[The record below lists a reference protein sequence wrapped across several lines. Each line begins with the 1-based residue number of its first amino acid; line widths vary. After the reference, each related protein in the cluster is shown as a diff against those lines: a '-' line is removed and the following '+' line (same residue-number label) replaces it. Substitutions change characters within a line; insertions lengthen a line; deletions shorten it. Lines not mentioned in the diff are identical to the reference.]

1 MKKTLKFL
9 AILLACS
16 LVFSCGEKEPQPENP
31 PQQEQPGDNPG
42 DTEEP
47 ENPEDPSDP
56 GDSGEPE
63 TPPTEVDVME
73 IASAEDLVKLATWVN
88 GGTKVKTAM
97 LKNDI
102 DMASVTE
109 WVPIGN
115 AVCPAGAVNAEITG
129 NAWTGIF
136 DGNGFKIKNLKMV
149 AKTATAGEN
158 YGLFGVLA
166 PGALV
171 QNFIIDAS
179 CSFEV
184 TATASIATGVVAGYV
199 YDATVRDVTSYAPM
213 TFKGKAGAV
222 FMSMA
227 MVGQVYCQNVGVTM
241 DSCHNYGE
249 IVAENT
255 DNLEAGAKAYHIA
268 GLVGFAHAPTTG
280 QTIVS
285 TISDCSNSGN
295 MTSATGRTAGIVA
308 AMNRCAVLVNCENSG
323 NQLNTMPKDD
333 GSRLGNITCN
343 ITAGCKMTGC
353 VNKGNLVS
361 TTKGRCGGITS
372 LSNTAVF
379 ENCANYGEVLTDG
392 QYRGLFWAYN
402 TANATWKSCV
412 AGGKVGTYN
421 NGAPVY
427 DEYTEA
433 TKASYLGVQ
442 KSGTTSTLTDITYQV
457 GIKEG
462 ESVPEVEADLS
473 ILFIGNSFTM
483 DAVTHLP
490 GMLKAAGLD
499 KVHMIHMYYGGRL
512 VSQYYSGWTSS
523 SDYKLYEC
531 LPGASSWTTTSN
543 ANLAEV
549 AGRKKWDIVT
559 IQEHTGNSAAWTW
572 NSTAQSNLQGL
583 VNNVKTAQGSNVPK
597 FFYILSQAYFNMDKI
612 GSGSKPYMTW
622 SDQAGMWDV
631 IAAFGKNVMANVS
644 FDGIIST
651 GVMLQNLR
659 TSDLD
664 NDMNL
669 TRDGYH
675 MDNGISRYG
684 ASCTVFESIITPK
697 FNVTMDGNTYRF
709 ATSDTGTSSYTTP
722 VTDANAPVA
731 LQAARYAIQSPYVVT
746 DMSNYQ
752 ENVPGN
758 SIGDV
763 EYEEGSKE

>member
-9 AILLACS
+9 AIILALS
-16 LVFSCGEKEPQPENP
+16 LAYSCGEKEPQPQDP
-31 PQQEQPGDNPG
+31 PQQEQPDDPVNP
-42 DTEEP
+42 DP
-47 ENPEDPSDP
+47 ENPEDPENPGEP
-56 GDSGEPE
+56 GDEQDPADPNNYQVRTAQDLVNLATLVNEG
-63 TPPTEVDVME
+63 TEVK
-73 IASAEDLVKLATWVN
+73 S
-88 GGTKVKTAM
+88 AM
-97 LKNDI
+97 LMNDI

-115 AVCPAGAVNAEITG
+115 AVCPAGASNADVTG

-166 PGALV
+166 PGSLV

-179 CSFEV
+179 CSLEV
-184 TATASIATGVVAGYV
+184 TATASVATGVVAGYV

-213 TFKGKAGAV
+213 TFKGKAGGV

-227 MVGQVYCQNVGVTM
+227 LIGQVYCAENGVTV

-249 IVAENT
+249 IIAENT

-268 GLVGFAHAPTTG
+268 GIAGFAHAPSTD
-280 QTIVS
+280 IPVVS

-295 MTSATGRTAGIVA
+295 MTSATGRTAGIIG

-323 NQLNTMPKDD
+323 NQLNTMPKED

-353 VNKGNLVS
+353 VNKGNLIS

-392 QYRGLFWAYN
+392 TYRGLFWGYN
-402 TANATWKSCV
+402 TAEATWKNCTAS
-412 AGGKVGTYN
+412 GKVGKYN
-421 NGAPVY
+421 GGTPVY

-433 TKASYLGVQ
+433 TKAQYLGVQ
-442 KSGTTSTLTDITYQV
+442 KAGTASALIDINYQIGV
-457 GIKEG
+457 KP
-462 ESVPEVEADLS
+462 PEASDVEAELS
-473 ILFIGNSFTM
+473 ILFIGNSFTK
-483 DAVTHLP
+483 DAVEHLP
-490 GMLKAAGLD
+490 GILKAAGLN
-499 KVHMIHMYYGGRL
+499 KVHMVHMYYGGRL
-512 VSQYYSGWTSS
+512 VSEYNAGWTTS
-523 SDYKLYEC
+523 SDYHKYEC
-531 LPGASSWTTTSN
+531 LPGSTEWAHTTNT
-543 ANLAEV
+543 NLAEI
-549 AGRKKWDIVT
+549 AASKKWDIVT
-559 IQEHTGNSAAWTW
+559 IQEHTGNAAAWTW
-572 NSTAQSNLQGL
+572 NATAKSNLQGL
-583 VNNVKTAQGSNVPK
+583 IDKVKAAQGTNVPK
-597 FFYILSQAYFNMDKI
+597 FHYILSQAYFNMAKI
-612 GSGSKPYMTW
+612 GSGSKPSMTW
-622 SDQAGMWDV
+622 SDQAGMWNV
-631 IAAFGKNVMANVS
+631 IATFGKSVMNEVT

-659 TSDLD
+659 TSNLD
-664 NDMNL
+664 NEMNL

-684 ASCTVFESIITPK
+684 ASCTVFESLITPK
-697 FNVTMDGNTYRF
+697 FNVTMDGNSYRF
-709 ATSDTGTSSYTTP
+709 ATSDTGESSYTTP
-722 VTDANAPVA
+722 VTDVNAPVA
-731 LQAARYAIQSPYVVT
+731 LQAARYAIQSPYTVT

-763 EYEEGSKE
+763 EYKEGSKE

>member
-9 AILLACS
+9 AIILALS
-16 LVFSCGEKEPQPENP
+16 LAYSCGEKEPQPQDP
-31 PQQEQPGDNPG
+31 PQQEQPDDPVNP
-42 DTEEP
+42 DP
-47 ENPEDPSDP
+47 ENPENPGNPSDEQDP
-56 GDSGEPE
+56 ADPNNYQVRTAQDLVNLATLVNEG
-63 TPPTEVDVME
+63 TEVK
-73 IASAEDLVKLATWVN
+73 S
-88 GGTKVKTAM
+88 AM
-97 LKNDI
+97 LMNDI

-115 AVCPAGAVNAEITG
+115 AVCPAGAADATITG
-129 NAWTGIF
+129 NAWTGVF
-136 DGNGFKIKNLKMV
+136 DGNGYKIKNLKMV
-149 AKTATAGEN
+149 ANTSTAGAN

-166 PGALV
+166 PGSLV
-171 QNFIIDAS
+171 QNFVIDSS

-184 TATASIATGVVAGYV
+184 TATASVATGVVAGYV
-199 YDATVRDVTSYAPM
+199 FDATVRDITSHAPM
-213 TFKGKAGAV
+213 TFKGKAGSV

-227 MVGQVYCQNVGVTM
+227 LIGQVYCKENGITI
-241 DSCHNYGE
+241 DSCHNTGE
-249 IVAENT
+249 INAENT

-268 GLVGFAHAPTTG
+268 GIVGFAHALSGAPVMTT
-280 QTIVS
+280 V
-285 TISDCSNSGN
+285 SDCSNSGN
-295 MTSATGRTAGIVA
+295 MTSATGRTAGIVG
-308 AMNRCAVLVNCENSG
+308 AMNRNIQLVNCENSG

-392 QYRGLFWAYN
+392 TYRGLFWGYN
-402 TANATWKSCV
+402 TAEATWKNCTAS
-412 AGGKVGTYN
+412 GKVGKYN
-421 NGAPVY
+421 GGTPVY

-433 TKASYLGVQ
+433 TKAQYLGVQ
-442 KSGTTSTLTDITYQV
+442 KAGTASALIDIDYQIGV
-457 GIKEG
+457 KQ
-462 ESVPEVEADLS
+462 PEASDVEAELS
-473 ILFIGNSFTM
+473 ILFIGNSFTK
-483 DAVTHLP
+483 DAVEHLP
-490 GMLKAAGLD
+490 GILKAAGLE
-499 KVHMIHMYYGGRL
+499 KVHMVHMYYGGRL
-512 VSQYYSGWTSS
+512 VSEYNAGWTTS
-523 SDYKLYEC
+523 SDYHKYEC
-531 LPGASSWTTTSN
+531 LPGSTEWAHTTNT
-543 ANLAEV
+543 NLAEI
-549 AGRKKWDIVT
+549 AASKKWDIVT
-559 IQEHTGNSAAWTW
+559 IQEHTGNAAAWTW
-572 NSTAQSNLQGL
+572 NATAKSNLQGL
-583 VNNVKTAQGSNVPK
+583 VDKVKAAQGTNVPK
-597 FFYILSQAYFNMDKI
+597 FHYILSQAYFNMGKI
-612 GSGSKPYMTW
+612 GSGSKPSMTW
-622 SDQAGMWDV
+622 SDQAGMWNV
-631 IAAFGKNVMANVS
+631 IATFGQSVMNEVS

-659 TSDLD
+659 TSNLD

-697 FNVTMDGNTYRF
+697 FNVTMDGNSYRF
-709 ATSDTGTSSYTTP
+709 ATSDTGESSYTTP
-722 VTDANAPVA
+722 VTDVNAPVA
-731 LQAARYAIQSPYVVT
+731 LQAARYAIQSPYTVT

>member
-9 AILLACS
+9 AIILALS
-16 LVFSCGEKEPQPENP
+16 LAYSCGEKEPQPQDP
-31 PQQEQPGDNPG
+31 PQQEQPDDPVNP
-42 DTEEP
+42 DP
-47 ENPEDPSDP
+47 ENPEDPENP
-56 GDSGEPE
+56 GDEQNPADPNNYQVRTAQDLVNLATLVNEG
-63 TPPTEVDVME
+63 TEVK
-73 IASAEDLVKLATWVN
+73 S
-88 GGTKVKTAM
+88 AM
-97 LKNDI
+97 LMNDI

-115 AVCPAGAVNAEITG
+115 AVCPAGAADAAITG
-129 NAWTGIF
+129 NAWTGVF
-136 DGNGFKIKNLKMV
+136 DGNGYKIKNLKMV
-149 AKTATAGEN
+149 ANTSTAGAN

-166 PGALV
+166 PGSLV
-171 QNFIIDAS
+171 QNFVIDSS

-184 TATASIATGVVAGYV
+184 TATASVATGVVAGYV
-199 YDATVRDVTSYAPM
+199 FDATVRDITSHAPM
-213 TFKGKAGAV
+213 TFKGKAGSV

-227 MVGQVYCQNVGVTM
+227 LIGQVYCKENGITI
-241 DSCHNYGE
+241 DSCHNTGE
-249 IVAENT
+249 INAENT

-268 GLVGFAHAPTTG
+268 GIVGFAHALSGAPVMTT
-280 QTIVS
+280 V
-285 TISDCSNSGN
+285 SDCSNSGN
-295 MTSATGRTAGIVA
+295 MTSATGRTAGIVG
-308 AMNRCAVLVNCENSG
+308 AMNRNIQLVNCENSG
-323 NQLNTMPKDD
+323 NQLNTMPKED

-392 QYRGLFWAYN
+392 TYRGLFWGYN
-402 TANATWKSCV
+402 TAEATWKNCTAS
-412 AGGKVGTYN
+412 GKVGKYN
-421 NGAPVY
+421 GGTPVY

-433 TKASYLGVQ
+433 TKAQYLGVQ
-442 KSGTTSTLTDITYQV
+442 KAGTASALIDINYQIGV
-457 GIKEG
+457 KE
-462 ESVPEVEADLS
+462 PEASDVEAELS

-512 VSQYYSGWTSS
+512 VSQYNEGWTTS
-523 SDYKLYEC
+523 SDYHKYEC
-531 LPGASSWTTTSN
+531 LPGSTEWAHTTNT
-543 ANLAEV
+543 NLAEI
-549 AGRKKWDIVT
+549 AASKKWDIVT
-559 IQEHTGNSAAWTW
+559 IQEHTGNAAAWTW
-572 NSTAQSNLQGL
+572 NATAKSNLQGL
-583 VNNVKTAQGSNVPK
+583 IDKVKAAQGTNVPK
-597 FFYILSQAYFNMDKI
+597 FHYILSQAYFNMAKI
-612 GSGSKPYMTW
+612 GSGSKPSMTW
-622 SDQAGMWDV
+622 SDQAGMWNV
-631 IAAFGKNVMANVS
+631 IATFGQSVMNEVT

-659 TSDLD
+659 TSNLD
-664 NDMNL
+664 NEMNL

-697 FNVTMDGNTYRF
+697 FNVTMDGNSYRF
-709 ATSDTGTSSYTTP
+709 TTSDTGESSYTTP
-722 VTDANAPVA
+722 VTDVNAPVA
-731 LQAARYAIQSPYVVT
+731 LQAARYAIQSPYTVT

-763 EYEEGSKE
+763 EYKEGSKE

>member
-9 AILLACS
+9 AIILALS
-16 LVFSCGEKEPQPENP
+16 LAYSCGEKEPQPQDP
-31 PQQEQPGDNPG
+31 PQQEQPDDPVNP
-42 DTEEP
+42 DP
-47 ENPEDPSDP
+47 ENPEDPENPGEP
-56 GDSGEPE
+56 GDEQNPADPNNYQVRTAQDLVNLATLVNEG
-63 TPPTEVDVME
+63 TEVK
-73 IASAEDLVKLATWVN
+73 S
-88 GGTKVKTAM
+88 AM
-97 LKNDI
+97 LMNDI

-115 AVCPAGAVNAEITG
+115 AVCPAGAADAAITG
-129 NAWTGIF
+129 NAWTGVF
-136 DGNGFKIKNLKMV
+136 DGNGYKIKNLKMV
-149 AKTATAGEN
+149 ANTSTAGAN

-166 PGALV
+166 PGSLV
-171 QNFIIDAS
+171 QNFVIDSS

-184 TATASIATGVVAGYV
+184 TATASVATGVVAGYV
-199 YDATVRDVTSYAPM
+199 FDATVRDITSHAPM
-213 TFKGKAGAV
+213 TFKGKAGSV

-227 MVGQVYCQNVGVTM
+227 LIGQVYCKENGITI
-241 DSCHNYGE
+241 DSCHNTGE
-249 IVAENT
+249 INAENT

-268 GLVGFAHAPTTG
+268 GIVGFAHALSGAPVMTT
-280 QTIVS
+280 V
-285 TISDCSNSGN
+285 SDCSNSGN
-295 MTSATGRTAGIVA
+295 MTSATGRTAGIVG
-308 AMNRCAVLVNCENSG
+308 AMNRNIQLVNCENSG
-323 NQLNTMPKDD
+323 NQLNTMPKED

-402 TANATWKSCV
+402 TANATWKSCT
-412 AGGKVGTYN
+412 ASGKVGTYN
-421 NGAPVY
+421 NGTPAY

-433 TKASYLGVQ
+433 TKANYLGVQ
-442 KSGTTSTLTDITYQV
+442 KSGTSSTLTDITYQV
-457 GIKEG
+457 GIKEQEPG
-462 ESVPEVEADLS
+462 DGVEAELS

-490 GMLKAAGLD
+490 GMLKAAGIE

-523 SDYKLYEC
+523 SDYHLYEC
-531 LPGASSWTTTSN
+531 LPGATSWSHTTN

-549 AGRKKWDIVT
+549 AARKKWDIVT
-559 IQEHTGNSAAWTW
+559 IQEHTGNAAAWVW
-572 NSTAQSNLQGL
+572 NATAKSNIQGL
-583 VNNVKTAQGSNVPK
+583 VDNVKAAQGSNVPK
-597 FFYILSQAYFNMDKI
+597 FFYILSQAYFNMAKI
-612 GSGSKPYMTW
+612 GSGSQPSVTW
-622 SDQAGMWDV
+622 TDQAGMWNV
-631 IAAFGKNVMANVS
+631 IATFGKSVMNEVS

-659 TSDLD
+659 TSNLD
-664 NDMNL
+664 NEMNL

-697 FNVTMDGNTYRF
+697 FNVTMDGNSYRF
-709 ATSDTGTSSYTTP
+709 ATSDTGESSYTTP
-722 VTDANAPVA
+722 VTDVNAPVA
-731 LQAARYAIQSPYVVT
+731 LQAARYAIQSPYTVT

-763 EYEEGSKE
+763 EYKEGSKE

>member
-1 MKKTLKFL
+1 MKRTLKFIAL
-9 AILLACS
+9 LLACS
-16 LVFSCGEKEPQPENP
+16 LAFSCTEKEPQQENP
-31 PQQEQPGDNPG
+31 PQQEQPG
-42 DTEEP
+42 
-47 ENPEDPSDP
+47 ENEDPTTP
-56 GDSGEPE
+56 ETPVEPE
-63 TPPTEVDVME
+63 TPPTEVDLLE
-73 IASAEDLVKLATWVN
+73 ISTAEDMVKLATWVN

-109 WVPIGN
+109 WTPIGN
-115 AVCPAGAVNAEITG
+115 AICPAGGTNAAITG
-129 NAWTGIF
+129 NAWTGTF
-136 DGNGFKIKNLKMV
+136 DGNGFKIKNLKMQ
-149 AKTATAGEN
+149 AKSTEAGAN

-166 PGALV
+166 PGSLV

-184 TATASIATGVVAGYV
+184 TATASVATGVVAGYV

-227 MVGQVYCQNVGVTM
+227 MIGQTYSELIGVTV

-249 IVAENT
+249 INAENT

-268 GLVGFAHAPTTG
+268 GLVGFVHAPTTD

-295 MTSATGRTAGIVA
+295 MTSATGRTAGIVG
-308 AMNRCAVLVNCENSG
+308 AMNRCAVLVNCENTG

-353 VNKGNLVS
+353 VNRGNLVS

-379 ENCANYGEVLTDG
+379 ENCANYGEILSDG

-402 TANATWKSCV
+402 TAEATWKNCIAS
-412 AGGKVGTYN
+412 GKVGTYN
-421 NGAPVY
+421 SGTPAY

-442 KSGTTSTLTDITYQV
+442 KSGTASALIDITYLIGV
-457 GIKEG
+457 KE
-462 ESVPEVEADLS
+462 PEPTPGVEADLS

-490 GMLKAAGLD
+490 GMLKAAGLE

-512 VSQYYSGWTSS
+512 VSQYNSGWESS
-523 SDYKLYEC
+523 SDYKLYKC
-531 LPGASSWTTTSN
+531 LPGSTSWTTTSN

-549 AGRKKWDIVT
+549 AARKKWDIVT
-559 IQEHTGNSAAWTW
+559 IQEHTGNAAAWTW
-572 NSTAQSNLQGL
+572 NTTAKNNIQGL
-583 VNNVKTAQGSNVPK
+583 VDKVKAAQGSNVPK

-612 GSGSKPYMTW
+612 GSGSKPSMTW
-622 SDQAGMWDV
+622 KDQAGMWDV
-631 IAAFGKNVMANVS
+631 IAAFGKNVMDNVP

-651 GVMLQNLR
+651 GAMLQNLR
-659 TSDLD
+659 TSNLD
-664 NDMNL
+664 NEMNL

-697 FNVTMDGNTYRF
+697 FNVTMDGNSYRYNV
-709 ATSDTGTSSYTTP
+709 SDTGESSYTTP
-722 VTDANAPVA
+722 VTDINAPIA
-731 LQAARYAIQSPYVVT
+731 LQAARYAIQNPYVVT
-746 DMSNYQ
+746 DMSNYK
-752 ENVPGN
+752 ENVPSN

-763 EYEEGSKE
+763 KYEEGSKE

>member
-1 MKKTLKFL
+1 MNKTLKL
-9 AILLACS
+9 LSVLLACA
-16 LVFSCGEKEPQPENP
+16 LAFSCGEKEPQVQEPPQEETPPADPENP
-31 PQQEQPGDNPG
+31 
-42 DTEEP
+42 
-47 ENPEDPSDP
+47 SDP
-56 GDSGEPE
+56 DTPSVPE
-63 TPPTEVDVME
+63 TPPAEVDIYEVST
-73 IASAEDLVKLATWVN
+73 AADLVRLAAWVN
-88 GGTKVKTAM
+88 GGTNVKSAV

-109 WVPIGN
+109 WIPIGN
-115 AVCPAGAVNAEITG
+115 AVCPAGAADAAITG
-129 NAWTGIF
+129 HAWTGTF

-149 AKTATAGEN
+149 ASGSTAGAD

-166 PGALV
+166 PGSLV

-184 TATASIATGVVAGYV
+184 TSTASVATGVVAGYV
-199 YDATVRDVTSYAPM
+199 FDASVRDVTNYAPM

-227 MVGQVYCQNVGVTM
+227 MIGQIYSKDNGVTV
-241 DSCHNYGE
+241 DSCHNYGA
-249 IVAENT
+249 INAENT

-268 GLVGFAHAPTTG
+268 GIVGFAHALANVTA
-280 QTIVS
+280 VN
-285 TISDCSNSGN
+285 TISDCSNAAD
-295 MTSATGRTAGIVA
+295 MTSATGRTAGIVG
-308 AMNRCAVLVNCENSG
+308 AMNRNTNLVNCVNTG
-323 NQLNTMPKDD
+323 NQLNSMPKED

-353 VNKGNLVS
+353 INRGNLVS

-379 ENCANYGEVLTDG
+379 ENCGNYGEVITDG
-392 QYRGLFWAYN
+392 QYRGLFWGYN
-402 TANATWKSCV
+402 TADATWKNCIAS
-412 AGGKVGTYN
+412 GKVGTYN
-421 NGAPVY
+421 NGTPKY

-442 KSGTTSTLTDITYQV
+442 KSGTSSTLTDITYIIGV
-457 GIKEG
+457 KE
-462 ESVPEVEADLS
+462 PEPGAQVEADLS

-490 GMLKAAGLD
+490 GILKAAGLE

-512 VSQYYSGWTSS
+512 VSQYYSGWETS

-531 LPGASSWTTTSN
+531 LPGSTTWTMTSN

-549 AGRKKWDIVT
+549 AARKKWDIVT
-559 IQEHTGNSAAWTW
+559 IQEHTGNAAAWVW
-572 NSTAQSNLQGL
+572 NATARSNIQGL
-583 VNNVKTAQGSNVPK
+583 VDKVKSGQGTNVPK
-597 FFYILSQAYFNMDKI
+597 FFYILSQAYFDMAKI
-612 GSGSKPYMTW
+612 GTGSRPSMTW
-622 SDQAGMWDV
+622 SDQAGMWSV
-631 IAAFGKNVMANVS
+631 ISAFGKNVMDNLT
-644 FDGIIST
+644 FDGVIST

-659 TSDLD
+659 TSSLD

-684 ASCTVFESIITPK
+684 ASCTVFESIVTPK
-697 FNVTMDGNTYRF
+697 FNVTMDGNTYRYNV
-709 ATSDTGTSSYTTP
+709 SDTGTSSYTTP
-722 VTDANAPVA
+722 VTDQNAPVA
-731 LQAARYAIQSPYVVT
+731 LQAARYAIQNPYVVT
-746 DMSNYQ
+746 DMSNYKGDA
-752 ENVPGN
+752 PGN

-763 EYEEGSKE
+763 KYDEGSKE